1 MSNPTGKGG
10 FISGKSGNP
19 GGRPRAVLSVQM
31 VAREHTAAA
40 LRTLIDVMQRG
51 KSDASRVAA
60 ANSLLDRGWGRPMQS
75 VEIRALLAKKLSELT
90 ATELEALEANLAAL
104 PDDQSGTENR
114 H

>member
-31 VAREHTAAA
+31 VAREHTAVA
-40 LRTLIDVMQRG
+40 LGTLIDVMQRG

-60 ANSLLDRGWGRPMQS
+60 ANSRMGPADAIGG
-75 VEIRALLAKKLSELT
+75 
-90 ATELEALEANLAAL
+90 N
-104 PDDQSGTENR
+104 SGSAC
-114 H
+114 